1 MGDLNEALAKGAT
14 AAAEAEQ
21 AETAAQGNAKAL
33 LIAEKAKAEAARI
46 AAQADADAD
55 RIRAEGQMDA
65 ARKLEQSNVAVELAR
80 IAKTGEA
87 LHDKTS
93 IIFGASA
100 ANVPALLSNSA
111 VVGADGVQPAGK
123 KGIFG

>member
-1 MGDLNEALAKGAT
+1 MGISINIISAFPVDKELNEALAKGAT

-55 RIRAEGQMDA
+55 RIRADGQTDA
-65 ARKLEQSNVAVELAR
+65 ARKLEQSSVAVELAR
-80 IAKTGEA
+80 IGKTGEA
-87 LHDKTS
+87 LRDKTS
-93 IIFGASA
+93 MFFGASA
-100 ANVPALLSNSA
+100 GNLPSLLANP
-111 VVGADGVQPAGK
+111 
-123 KGIFG
+123 